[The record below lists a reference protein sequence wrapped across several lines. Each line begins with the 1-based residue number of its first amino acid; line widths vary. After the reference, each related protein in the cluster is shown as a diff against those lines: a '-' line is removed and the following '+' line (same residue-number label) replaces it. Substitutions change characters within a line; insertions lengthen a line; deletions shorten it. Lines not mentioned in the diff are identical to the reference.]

1 MKFNVHLNL
10 YNFDLL
16 LEKKNAKN
24 ITNFPIKYLQNDMS
38 INVINKFQKGI
49 SKIATN
55 FTT

>member
-24 ITNFPIKYLQNDMS
+24 ITNFPI
-38 INVINKFQKGI
+38 
-49 SKIATN
+49 
-55 FTT
+55 